1 MKSSIMLSSELRR
14 LIEKRLENALEGI
27 EDTLL
32 RIHEEH
38 NISPTELKAD
48 LDSLEKSFNLIS
60 QKWSLGILYTLF
72 LKNAAGFSEIKN
84 ILGVNSRTLSDKL
97 KLLTEHGLI
106 ARKVFPGPPIRV
118 EYTLTLNGKNT
129 VLLALPLLYHTRS
142 NLTPL

>member
-72 LKNAAGFSEIKN
+72 LKYAAGFSEINN

-97 KLLTEHGLI
+97 KLL
-106 ARKVFPGPPIRV
+106 ARTCTMAYSCHPSP
-118 EYTLTLNGKNT
+118 
-129 VLLALPLLYHTRS
+129 
-142 NLTPL
+142 